1 MQWIC
6 WNWNKKQ
13 IGKSERRSL
22 GRGTLPHNRTLPK
35 AQWTRGFI
43 LWQCISQQQDN
54 PELWPY
60 NYKLWPKLWKAVTR
74 LSNMWSKSQQQGSVS
89 CWKKNTI
96 GLAFATALF
105 LYILLLYYFISGENA
120 KRWVGKCVRYYEGRA
135 GWVLAQNTLLQ
146 EAQCQCD
153 RKSWSCLVK
162 ILVKPLKKIA

>member
-1 MQWIC
+1 MSS
-6 WNWNKKQ
+6 KFY
-13 IGKSERRSL
+13 STVTS
-22 GRGTLPHNRTLPK
+22 GTTPEQYQYGFAVAST
-35 AQWTRGFI
+35 TR
-43 LWQCISQQQDN
+43 
-54 PELWPY
+54 
-60 NYKLWPKLWKAVTR
+60 VT
-74 LSNMWSKSQQQGSVS
+74 SIESQQQGSVG

-105 LYILLLYYFISGENA
+105 LYYFISGENA

-162 ILVKPLKKIA
+162 NPGQTAQKSPKSGTGIVLKGSLPAGSSCLVDMNNNNNNNPIRNIPSHFKNFALLFYIKK

>member
-1 MQWIC
+1 MASFTT
-6 WNWNKKQ
+6 
-13 IGKSERRSL
+13 G
-22 GRGTLPHNRTLPK
+22 
-35 AQWTRGFI
+35 
-43 LWQCISQQQDN
+43 
-54 PELWPY
+54 
-60 NYKLWPKLWKAVTR
+60 VT
-74 LSNMWSKSQQQGSVS
+74 SIKSQQQVSVS

-146 EAQCQCD
+146 EAQCD

-162 ILVKPLKKIA
+162 NPGQAAEKSPQSETAIVLKGNLRAGSSCLVDMNNNNNNNPIRNIPSHFKNFAL